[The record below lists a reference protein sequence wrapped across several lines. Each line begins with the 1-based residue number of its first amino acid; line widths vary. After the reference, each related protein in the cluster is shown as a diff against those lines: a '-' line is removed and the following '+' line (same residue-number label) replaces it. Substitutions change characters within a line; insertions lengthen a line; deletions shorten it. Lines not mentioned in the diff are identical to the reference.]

1 MMDFYYDEKTGQ
13 IIKECQIIK
22 QFKPRVTKKEI
33 IRANARKITFRKKVI
48 YISGYPLF
56 YPLSRQDW
64 KFNKDFRDWE
74 YECDQSDLFCPAWIR
89 LKNQPENSSLG
100 EGVSVYIDN
109 NEINYRSI
117 MGILFIPWSQYNGI
131 GQEDNW
137 KSIEDSPEF
146 KEIYWNKL
154 SELYD
159 IAYNKSNLKNKPYVD
174 EIEKFLN
181 KNKIGKEASI
191 LSIGAGTGLVEEELA
206 KRGFN
211 NITLVDQS
219 EKMLEAARKKEL
231 LKDCK
236 FICIRAEDY
245 SPEEKFDIILAFKTF
260 CWVETKDILRLCANN
275 LKDKGYFITEHE
287 VDYYFKRNQHMKP
300 LSRILSQEVN
310 SEFFKETGKEL
321 YIYQLSEILK

>member
-1 MMDFYYDEKTGQ
+1 MTFYYDEKTGQ
-13 IIKECQIIK
+13 IVKEVI
-22 QFKPRVTKKEI
+22 FMNGKKEQ
-33 IRANARKITFRKKVI
+33 IRMNANKVAFRDKVI
-48 YISGYPLF
+48 YMCGYPLF

-64 KFNKDFRDWE
+64 KFNKDFREWE

-109 NEINYRSI
+109 NEIHYRSI
-117 MGILFIPWSQYNGI
+117 MGILFIPWSQYNSI

-181 KNKIGKEASI
+181 KNKMEKEASI

-231 LKDCK
+231 LKCCR
-236 FICIRAEDY
+236 FICERAEDY

-260 CWVETKDILRLCANN
+260 CWVETKDILRLCHNN
-275 LKDKGYFITEHE
+275 LKGTGYFITEDE
-287 VDYYFKRNQHMKP
+287 VDYYFKRNQHMKQM
-300 LSRILSQEVN
+300 SRILSQEVN

-321 YIYQLSEILK
+321 YIYQLLEI

>member
-1 MMDFYYDEKTGQ
+1 MTFYHVEKTGQ
-13 IIKECQIIK
+13 IVKEAILMNG
-22 QFKPRVTKKEI
+22 KKEQ
-33 IRANARKITFRKKVI
+33 IRMNANKISFRNKII
-48 YISGYPLF
+48 YICGYPLF
-56 YPLSRQDW
+56 YPLSRKDW

-74 YECDQSDLFCPAWIR
+74 YECDQSNLFCPAWIR
-89 LKNQPENSSLG
+89 LKNQPEDASLG
-100 EGVSVYIDN
+100 EGLSVFIDG
-109 NEINYRSI
+109 IRIYYRSI
-117 MGILFIPWSQYNGI
+117 MSILFIPWSQYNGI

-159 IAYNKSNLKNKPYVD
+159 IAYNKSNLKNKPYID

-181 KNKIGKEASI
+181 KNKVGKEASI

-219 EKMLEAARKKEL
+219 EKMLEAAKKKEL
-231 LKDCK
+231 LKDCR
-236 FICIRAEDY
+236 FICERAEDY

-260 CWVETKDILRLCANN
+260 CWVETKDILRLCLNN
-275 LKDKGYFITEHE
+275 LKENGYFITEDE
-287 VDYYFKRNQHMKP
+287 VDYYFKRNQNMKP

-310 SEFFKETGKEL
+310 SKFFKETGKEL
-321 YIYQLSEILK
+321 YIYKISGILK